1 MVLRKCAQGD
11 LTKQGRDVQALTK
24 RRACECQG
32 VATQRE
38 QHVQRPLGSWEELR
52 KGAAG
57 VGVGVGGRAGR
68 GPAPAGLWKP

>member
-1 MVLRKCAQGD
+1 MRTGRFDQTGQSCAG
-11 LTKQGRDVQALTK
+11 LTK

-32 VATQRE
+32 AAAQGD

-57 VGVGVGGRAGR
+57 VGGAGR